1 MSENQTAWSVDMWT
15 SFMGSKQ
22 TKCLFIY
29 CLLRYSINLLY
40 TCSVR
45 MWLPCRH
52 VQEDWAVNRYM
63 PPVYQVHRK
72 NSIHNSWPAYVSC
85 WCMSC
90 LCTVML
96 VHITA
101 HKPFNCRLQGVPMK
115 KVVLEGLHTEIEHQE
130 AGQRSTPTYQG
141 NPFNVTGWPLHPMY
155 HVINPP
161 KSCCQ
166 HHVCIVGGTLSQC
179 DIGKVV
185 GK

>member
-22 TKCLFIY
+22 TKCLFLY

-52 VQEDWAVNRYM
+52 VQEDWAVNSSMHTSVPGAQEEQYSQQLACLR
-63 PPVYQVHRK
+63 R
-72 NSIHNSWPAYVSC
+72 
-85 WCMSC
+85 SC

-130 AGQRSTPTYQG
+130 EGQRSTPRYQG

-166 HHVCIVGGTLSQC
+166 QHVCTVGGTLSQC
-179 DIGKVV
+179 NISKVV